1 MNKATRVLGVIKRT
15 FTSRSRNII
24 RKLYTTLV
32 RPILEYGNAPRI
44 HQFVGDMDK
53 VERVQRRATKLCT
66 EIKDLPYE
74 KRLQELK
81 LPSMYYRRE
90 RGDMIQVYKILYN
103 KDRVDSERMLPLNRS
118 GRTRGH
124 SMKLEKRLGKL
135 NVRKYSFGH
144 RVTNKWNSLPEWVI
158 SAKTINEFKDK
169 LDKFWNNRRYIPRPS
184 HACAERSA
192 ISVHCEEREP
202 QA

>member
-1 MNKATRVLGVIKRT
+1 M
-15 FTSRSRNII
+15 
-24 RKLYTTLV
+24 
-32 RPILEYGNAPRI
+32 NAPRI
-44 HQFVGDMDK
+44 HQFVGYMDK

-81 LPSMYYRRE
+81 LPSLYYRHE
-90 RGDMIQVYKILYN
+90 RGDMIQVYKILCK
-103 KDRVDSERMLPLNRS
+103 KDHVDSERMLLLNRS

-135 NVRKYSFGH
+135 TVRKYSFKH
-144 RVTNKWNSLPEWVI
+144 RVTNKWNSLPEWVVC
-158 SAKTINEFKDK
+158 AKTVNEFKDK
-169 LDKFWNNRRYIPRPS
+169 LDKFWTNRRYIPRPS
-184 HACAERSA
+184 HACVESSA
-192 ISVHCEEREP
+192 ISVQCEQQEP